1 MINTIKENF
10 NRALFALIFSIITI
24 GTLSFLSF
32 ETPYGLF
39 LAGSF
44 GSSMV
49 LLFGYPESPFAQ
61 PKNVFFGH
69 FVTSLVGV
77 LILYFLPV
85 DQFLQIAIA
94 VGLGIFLMIL
104 LGVTHPPAGGKS
116 QRFGQDK
123 SQVKLNGKILI
134 DYILSEIIDEFKETL
149 IVTNQSISFMSS
161 KKITVIEDFKK
172 GLGPLGGV
180 LSAMKWIKDNNKEY
194 SWISTFPADTPFFT
208 KKELKSFYND
218 IKIKNN
224 KLFFIKDKNTRHNI
238 FGLWSLDLMDQLE
251 TDLYNGERKVEIW
264 ANSIGVST
272 VNIEYKNIN
281 PFFNINTIDDLEK
294 AKKIKNDD

>member
-1 MINTIKENF
+1 MDHNKI
-10 NRALFALIFSIITI
+10 
-24 GTLSFLSF
+24 
-32 ETPYGLF
+32 
-39 LAGSF
+39 
-44 GSSMV
+44 
-49 LLFGYPESPFAQ
+49 
-61 PKNVFFGH
+61 
-69 FVTSLVGV
+69 
-77 LILYFLPV
+77 
-85 DQFLQIAIA
+85 
-94 VGLGIFLMIL
+94 
-104 LGVTHPPAGGKS
+104 LGVVLAGGKS

-123 SQVKLNGKILI
+123 TQVKLNGKILI

-218 IKIKNN
+218 IKIENN

-294 AKKIKNDD
+294 AKKIKNND

>member
-1 MINTIKENF
+1 MDHNKI
-10 NRALFALIFSIITI
+10 
-24 GTLSFLSF
+24 
-32 ETPYGLF
+32 
-39 LAGSF
+39 
-44 GSSMV
+44 
-49 LLFGYPESPFAQ
+49 
-61 PKNVFFGH
+61 
-69 FVTSLVGV
+69 
-77 LILYFLPV
+77 
-85 DQFLQIAIA
+85 
-94 VGLGIFLMIL
+94 
-104 LGVTHPPAGGKS
+104 LGVVLAGGKS

-180 LSAMKWIKDNNKEY
+180 LSAMKWIKYNNKEY

-218 IKIKNN
+218 IKIENN

-264 ANSIGVST
+264 ANSIGVRT